1 MCGFLSS
8 SMDGMWISIH
18 ERYYTLSVI
27 QGRLAIVDTMINDI
41 KIGITGLPGSGK
53 TYVLLRVIEMLKD
66 DELIIG
72 GMIDEPLT
80 DGRHKIGFSVRNIMT
95 GETQVFANASIESKI
110 MIGKIGIDLAKFEEI
125 GIVAIREACEKC
137 DIIVID
143 EVGKMEVESQAFV
156 DAVKEALDVDKPMI
170 LTLHKKSRNPLL
182 QDIRRRDDVRI
193 LEVTPTNRNILP
205 YKIVRLMN
213 GENV

>member
-1 MCGFLSS
+1 MKFKDLDPLLHNELRLKIMAALDSLDDADFVYLRELTKSTAGN
-8 SMDGMWISIH
+8 
-18 ERYYTLSVI
+18 LSVQI
-27 QGRLAIVDTMINDI
+27 SKLEEVGVKAI
-41 KIGITGLPGSGK
+41 
-53 TYVLLRVIEMLKD
+53 KD
-66 DELIIG
+66 AVE
-72 GMIDEPLT
+72 
-80 DGRHKIGFSVRNIMT
+80 
-95 GETQVFANASIESKI
+95 Q
-110 MIGKIGIDLAKFEEI
+110 
-125 GIVAIREACEKC
+125 C

-143 EVGKMEVESQAFV
+143 EVGKMEVESEAFV
-156 DAVKEALDVDKPMI
+156 EAVKQSLEADKPMI